1 MFVAAAVV
9 VGGAG
14 VAAVVAWRH
23 RSGAAHAGEIQLKN
37 TSDSHLLQQCKN
49 EEQMD
54 LVEKMVLNILDTYR
68 QKANRDRF
76 ILPPSDD
83 ISLFINKIND
93 CIDFFEKI

>member
-1 MFVAAAVV
+1 
-9 VGGAG
+9 
-14 VAAVVAWRH
+14 
-23 RSGAAHAGEIQLKN
+23 
-37 TSDSHLLQQCKN
+37 
-49 EEQMD
+49 MD